1 MNLPHGYPVR
11 WALAQCAGRV
21 TPHPVAHFKEIQ
33 MVQKTEVGFVKMDPN
48 DPEQC
53 ATAVD
58 ALYNFLME
66 QIAAHKKEREE
77 EAQKKPLGEGNVEK

>member
-1 MNLPHGYPVR
+1 
-11 WALAQCAGRV
+11 V
-21 TPHPVAHFKEIQ
+21 TPHRVAHFKEIQ

-66 QIAAHKKEREE
+66 QIAKAKEMRAQEQ
-77 EAQKKPLGEGNVEK
+77 EAAKVKEAPSDKS